1 MLKDARR
8 AMALFRRQLQTLFGD
23 RSSLVLRALLREPD
37 RRWTIPDLAREGV
50 SFGLASLVLNRA
62 EAQGLVARVR
72 TGPGSYSR
80 LTEPARLLRAWT
92 GAYAFDR
99 NPHVFYHYPG
109 RDLLRRLREVLGA
122 RRVRYAL
129 TLFSASRL
137 ISPYVKDDREFLYLD
152 VAPDR
157 AAALLRALESE
168 LGLLRL
174 ARGGNVCFALPYYR
188 DAVFRTLRPVH
199 GQPLVSDLQLYLDLM
214 GFPPSGPEEAAH
226 LREVWTGK
234 GASLAWNGEHGKAV
248 PRHARRPGAGPRP
261 SRPGGRL
268 VPVPVR

>member
-1 MLKDARR
+1 MP
-8 AMALFRRQLQTLFGD
+8 LFRRQLQTLFAD
-23 RSSLVLRALLREPD
+23 RSSLVLRALLREPE

-72 TGPGSYSR
+72 LGPNSYSR
-80 LTEPARLLRAWT
+80 LSDPVRLLRAWT
-92 GAYAFDR
+92 GAYGFDR
-99 NPHVFYHYPG
+99 NPQVIYHYPG
-109 RDLLRRLREVLGA
+109 RDLPRRLREVLGA

-137 ISPYVKDDREFLYLD
+137 ISPYVKDDREAVYLD

-157 AAALLRALESE
+157 AAALLRELESE

-174 ARGGNVCFALPYYR
+174 ARGGNLCFALPYYR
-188 DAVFRTLRPVH
+188 QAVFRTLHPVH
-199 GQPLVSDLQLYLDLM
+199 GQPVVSDLQLYLDLM

-226 LREVWTGK
+226 LLEVWRRK
-234 GASLAWNGEHGKAV
+234 GEPFAWPREHGKSFTG
-248 PRHARRPGAGPRP
+248 HARRPGPGPRP
-261 SRPGGRL
+261 SHPRGRL